1 MDLEYEYICYM
12 RERKNYSPA
21 KFWMVVGDGNSPK
34 VRHESYQ
41 SASKEAS
48 RLASANPG
56 TTFYV
61 LETVE
66 SLVQPSGVVK
76 TKL

>member
-1 MDLEYEYICYM
+1 MEYDYVYCIKGQ
-12 RERKNYSPA
+12 RVGQSA

>member
-1 MDLEYEYICYM
+1 MEHDYVYCIKGQ
-12 RERKNYSPA
+12 RVGQSA